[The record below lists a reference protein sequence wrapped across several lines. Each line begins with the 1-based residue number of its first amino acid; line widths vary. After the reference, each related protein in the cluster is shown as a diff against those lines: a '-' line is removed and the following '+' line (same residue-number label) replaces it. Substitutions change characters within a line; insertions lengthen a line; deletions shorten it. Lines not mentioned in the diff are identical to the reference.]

1 MSKTTRTARGGRPL
15 PPPRSD
21 ARPSTTI
28 TTALDDP
35 PPAERPTC
43 VTITADELAVVL
55 GVDRKTVYEGA
66 ARGEIPSVRLGR
78 RVLFSK
84 TAIQAWLSALG
95 PQPAMMVE
103 PTRVTGKQVT
113 Q

>member
-1 MSKTTRTARGGRPL
+1 MSKTTRNPRGGRPL

-21 ARPSTTI
+21 LRPSTI
-28 TTALDDP
+28 AATTLDDP
-35 PPAERPTC
+35 SPAERPTC
-43 VTITADELAVVL
+43 VTITADELAVLL

-84 TAIQAWLSALG
+84 TAIDAWLSAMAQ
-95 PQPAMMVE
+95 QPAMMVE
-103 PTRVTGKQVT
+103 PTRVTRNQVT

>member
-1 MSKTTRTARGGRPL
+1 MSKTTRNPRGGRPL

-21 ARPSTTI
+21 IRPSTT
-28 TTALDDP
+28 TTTLDDP
-35 PPAERPTC
+35 SPAERPAC

-84 TAIQAWLSALG
+84 TAIHAWLSALG

>member
-1 MSKTTRTARGGRPL
+1 MSKTTRKPRGGRPL

-21 ARPSTTI
+21 VRPSIAAPKTG
-28 TTALDDP
+28 DEP
-35 PPAERPTC
+35 PPAEPPAR
-43 VTITADELAVVL
+43 VTITADELAALL

-78 RVLFSK
+78 RVLFARA
-84 TAIQAWLSALG
+84 AIDAWLSAMA

>member
-1 MSKTTRTARGGRPL
+1 VSTTTRKPRGGRPL

-21 ARPSTTI
+21 RRCAVTPSRTP
-28 TTALDDP
+28 DDP
-35 PPAERPTC
+35 SPVEPPPR
-43 VTITADELAVVL
+43 VTITADELAALL

-78 RVLFSK
+78 RVLFAR
-84 TAIQAWLSALG
+84 TAIDAWLGTLG
-95 PQPAMMVE
+95 PQAAMMAE